1 MKIYFFELD
10 PETGIYK
17 AGCTDENGKRFTA
30 AVWATG
36 GRSYVSTGSRRTGD
50 HRVYWL
56 SDTQDAELARFMNS
70 GRYSREFAEGIA

>member
-17 AGCTDENGKRFTA
+17 AGCTDETGKRFTA

-56 SDTQDAELARFMNS
+56 SQAQENALTAFIYSQ
-70 GRYSREFAEGIA
+70 RYSWEPREAIA